1 MKKTYSELFKFTE
14 DKFDLGRLLK
24 FIDPNAPSIELTKT
38 DIVGRLDGK
47 KFDLLNLVN
56 EYYQKAS
63 AKLDRIYL
71 TDPKN
76 WSLEDIEF
84 VDVMNGGYKRDG
96 IYSQIISLAEELVKN
111 KIIDTFAD
119 MLTKEENQKWM
130 DLPITMDRLKGTSS
144 EGADQTAL
152 DIVAQLR
159 GLAVEKN
166 HAELYADVD
175 LSNPLDQRQMHYN
188 SYSGAALVG
197 VSANSYKDVAYI
209 HMSTPTTEWVDE
221 QGNVYTEKPDDKN
234 VFAKK
239 KEAPRLAERL
249 AINMLGHIWSE
260 MSHTEKRV
268 EFNKETG
275 ETELVDNVVKLGP
288 NKKGEYSEKVYTIWE
303 TFDSLINASIDNVKE
318 QIIYLLNLTSQTAN
332 QYFAML
338 SLGIPLQSVVR
349 FMNQPVLYDLAVQS
363 KLSDANIAT
372 LQRDIVKAIAY
383 SRQSVELKREE
394 VGEYLKQL
402 KEEYQLVDIT
412 DESMTLA
419 SQAYWQNDKNIWAL
433 SDEQLLMQLNVIDQ
447 FKKLSEIGDALFE
460 GSKVLNV
467 LRKFPTSYWEQKDI
481 LETMFTKISDFGQA
495 EVIANLNRENAR
507 SKETQKKLANAA
519 NKNQLLASLLEEELT
534 MKEKIAKAKSSIQS
548 NILAHNDSAVTER
561 VGRWPFV
568 NSSLLS
574 VPNIQHAF
582 KTLSRLVTFQ
592 EKMFFRHSK
601 TMNDFVS
608 SIVEEMDMNAYAFR
622 KKWKAIDSIKSE
634 FMQFFLSGIS
644 LQFNNSKPYQL
655 KIDNALATSD
665 SKGKTRY
672 GVKAWQ
678 LNLIRDLQ
686 ELSKQMPENKFLSS
700 LEYVWDNT
708 NKITAIKFTS
718 DKSKSGLES
727 LIYKEGFR
735 RLSNQTVRDWER
747 NKGKNTTDEQEFTDI
762 QLRLFHYL
770 VATYGT
776 EFGRTSYSMMIP
788 DRMYEEYSRVFTE
801 YMKRTVKDAGEGM
814 LAKLRDQFLIQFVNN
829 NSNLLPNIKAS
840 DSRRA
845 KDVDPALFTNRFGL
859 ALTKSKTPL
868 QFVVNFKDVYTFI
881 GTENNLDLYQKFSY
895 KSAPKYYS
903 FKENILDNGFDMSK
917 VFAGRLILPKEQ
929 GFANGVY
936 TTLSNQ
942 KQVARVGEVVQ
953 LHSTSDVSYTTDALY
968 TVTDVVDKGEGAYE
982 YRLSYLQQLDYSL
995 DTSSSSTETIS
1006 QIVKTS
1012 WARYHANGYE
1022 VSRAGDS
1029 RFSAFNA
1036 RFKSGTIIDGV
1047 SVAGMS
1053 IEDVYQTVIKKSRK
1067 GAPPSTASKLYSPN
1081 LRGAAAEDF
1090 SYEKGYKQL
1099 WEIWAEQNPT
1109 LIEDLS
1115 NKLQEQGKTVL
1126 VDQYAATRVS
1136 QARAL
1141 SEIVNEYRES
1151 QQNQVAPIAEIE
1163 DTSTSPNN
1171 QMEENIR
1178 KVMEEV
1184 SEMSGA
1190 KANNVINTLTNL
1202 LTTNNL
1208 QLDPD
1213 RNLYTA
1219 INRTYQRLTEWTR
1232 AIFKDAYDK
1241 DIYTYRAEEDFR
1253 KQNIDLNGTYIDN
1266 SGTSPI
1272 PYTLEERIAYHKKLI
1287 NSAAAS
1293 GRAVHAFLE
1302 YYAEKDPKKK
1312 EEIIAK
1318 AREISKEKR
1327 DEKGNIIQQGLNAY
1341 MFKWLDVDTVQRIFI
1356 KAGINI
1362 NIKSTQSVRN
1372 EDRLMPE
1379 LMAYSNTLGFATQI
1393 DGLVVHSN
1401 GDVSIVDWKT
1411 GNLFSDEF
1419 TNRVFKYATGI
1430 GASKINT
1437 AKLEVVLRA
1446 FALKEMMPEAKFRQL
1461 SLGLISRAKGG
1472 VHMIDIELKDYLQ
1485 VIEAYVKA
1493 EMPSAY
1499 GKLKKDGAFN
1509 AKAYL
1514 TDSQVG
1520 AQFKENTA
1528 NMSPAQQLDYIE
1540 TRLRTIA
1547 TLYSQEEINNNK
1559 ALREEYAK
1567 LTKLRLEVDSRL
1579 DLSFNDETQDLSYY
1593 QRFLF
1598 NVKEIPS
1605 KFIKAFSTILFARKN
1620 NKNRRFDKRTEEFH
1634 AVLNP
1639 VIGEFMDKTDLGGI
1653 SKLTRGKINY
1663 IPFLKG
1669 MDRKKLFA
1677 FMWRKFDQAGYHG
1690 YFANTLD
1697 TYYDETLGRE
1707 VALTEAQKAFKKYFH
1722 TSMNEEYDNVVKK
1735 EIINRNGKRTTIA
1748 KEQGLPESLET
1759 NFMPRTFKTT
1769 SDMVEEVGSG
1779 STYMDIVKQ
1788 KVQQS
1793 LEAFTEDPYQ
1803 GDNVGI
1809 PIRYMNAPDSKVI
1822 QEGLH
1827 SFDVERAWRGFMS
1840 DVINKDEMED
1850 VYSLAK
1856 GLKTFYMSQTD
1867 RKGNPMMPKMTAFI
1881 EDVIFA
1887 HVLNR
1892 MPEENMTG
1900 KTYDVV
1906 IDEKAAN
1913 SYIGK
1918 MLDLKHGQALS
1929 FSWEKTAMAM
1939 KNWTSMVS
1947 MALKPIQGTLNG
1959 MLIFGTNYLR
1969 ALSNSMSEWWFGVE
1983 SSDFTLK
1990 ELTLAHADVMQLI
2003 ADKAQGKESKLFNL
2017 ARSMQFL
2024 TDNYDY
2030 RNMSEDLLTAK
2041 NSLFNSSNLYIF
2053 HSMFESYG
2061 QYVLLAAMMR
2071 KQQVVVS
2078 EGNVKSMY
2086 DLYNDKAEYTGP
2098 VRGITQDK
2106 LGNKTE
2112 LKGLDALE
2120 IQRMKRVSEKLHGSY
2135 RKDERVMAELSVVGQ
2150 VLFQF
2155 KKYLPGLIKNNWRG
2169 TYEDMY
2175 LGKYVLKV
2183 DEQGIPIRPD
2193 GVDMYEWEEMQ
2204 VTGRVRLLLGFLT
2217 ATAQKFISPDSKYR
2231 MDQLEWK
2238 NLSEQQKQELIN
2250 VFQTFAFMAVALLFF
2265 AGFDDKEKETAWYK
2279 RLSRLSEDLTLGLD
2293 FRDLLRPIAK
2303 NPLPSAAKVIEL
2315 SDAVIGFFTDG
2326 LPDYV
2331 IEGKSDKRGWPEGA
2345 YDIFMNVPIGSSIHA
2360 WDSFVKSIDPDRTI
2374 LDKLGI
2380 TSDGDIVTNR

>member
-1 MKKTYSELFKFTE
+1 MYDVDSLFVLMKKTYSELFKFTE
-14 DKFDLGRLLK
+14 NKFDLGRLLK

-47 KFDLLNLVN
+47 KFDLLSIVN

-63 AKLDRIYL
+63 TKLDRIYL
-71 TDPKN
+71 TDPKE
-76 WSLEDIEF
+76 WSLEDTEF

-96 IYSQIISLAEELVKN
+96 IYGQIISLAEELVKN
-111 KIIDTFAD
+111 QIIDTFAD

-159 GLAVEKN
+159 GLIVEKN
-166 HAELYADVD
+166 HGELYEGVD

-209 HMSTPTTEWVDE
+209 HMSTPTTEWQDDK
-221 QGNVYTEKPDDKN
+221 GNVYTEKPNNKN
-234 VFAKK
+234 VFASK
-239 KEAPRLAERL
+239 KEAPKLAPRLT
-249 AINMLGHIWSE
+249 INILGHGWNE

-268 EFNKETG
+268 ERTDDG
-275 ETELVDNVVKLGP
+275 DTVLVDNVVKLGP
-288 NKKGEYSEKVYTIWE
+288 NKKGVYSEKTYTIWE
-303 TFDSLINASIDNVKE
+303 TFDSLINACIDNVKE
-318 QIIYLLNLTSQTAN
+318 QIVYLLNLTSQTAN

-338 SLGIPLQSVVR
+338 SLGIPLQTVVR
-349 FMNQPVLYDLAVQS
+349 FMNQPVLYDLAIES
-363 KLSDANIAT
+363 KLSDSNLAN

-383 SRQSVELKREE
+383 SRQSVVLKGDD
-394 VGEYLKQL
+394 VKEYLKQL
-402 KEEYQLVDIT
+402 KEEYVLQEIN

-419 SQAYWQNDKNIWAL
+419 AQTYWQNDKNIWAL
-433 SDEQLLMQLNVIDQ
+433 TDEQLLMQLNVIDQ
-447 FKKLSEIGDALFE
+447 FKKLSEIGDTLFE

-481 LETMFTKISDFGQA
+481 LETMYSKISDFGQA
-495 EVIANLNRENAR
+495 ELIANLNREDAK
-507 SKETQKKLANAA
+507 SKGAQKKLADAV
-519 NKNQLLASLLEEELT
+519 NKNQLLASLLEEDLT
-534 MKEKIAKAKSSIQS
+534 TKEKIAKAESSVQS
-548 NILAHNDSAVTER
+548 NILAHNDSAVTQG
-561 VGRWPFV
+561 VGSWPFT

-582 KTLSRLVTFQ
+582 KTLSRLVTLQ

-601 TMNDFVS
+601 AMNDFIE
-608 SIVEEMDMNAYAFR
+608 SIVGKMDMNSYAFR
-622 KKWKAIDSIKSE
+622 KKWKAIDSIKSD

-644 LQFNNSKPYQL
+644 LQFNNSKPYQM
-655 KIDNALATSD
+655 KIDNALAASD
-665 SKGKTRY
+665 SKGKTQY

-678 LNLIRDLQ
+678 VNLIRDLQ
-686 ELSKQMPENKFLSS
+686 ELAKQMPENKFLSS

-727 LIYKEGFR
+727 LIYKEGFS
-735 RLSNQTVRDWER
+735 RLSGQAVRSWER
-747 NKGKNTTDEQEFTDI
+747 GKGKETTDEQEFTDI

-776 EFGRTSYSMMIP
+776 EFGRTSYSMVIP

-801 YMKRTVKDAGEGM
+801 YMKSTTKDGGAAM
-814 LAKLRDQFLIQFVNN
+814 LDKLRDQFLVQFVNN
-829 NSNLLPNIKAS
+829 NSNLLPNIKAN
-840 DSRRA
+840 DPRRV
-845 KDVDPALFTNRFGL
+845 KDIDYTQFSNRFGL
-859 ALTKSKTPL
+859 ALTKSETPL
-868 QFVVNFKDVYTFI
+868 QFVVSYKDVYTFI
-881 GTENNLDLYQKFSY
+881 GTENNLDLYQKLSY
-895 KSAPKYYS
+895 KSAPKYYN
-903 FKENILDNGFDMSK
+903 FKDSVLDSGFDMSK
-917 VFAGRLILPKEQ
+917 VFQGRLILPKEQ

-936 TTLSNQ
+936 TTLNNQ
-942 KQVARVGEVVQ
+942 KQVAKIGEVVQ
-953 LHSTSDVSYTTDALY
+953 LHSTSDVSYTSDGLY
-968 TVTDVVDKGEGAYE
+968 TVTDVIDKGEGAYE
-982 YRLSYLQQLDYSL
+982 YKLSYLQPLDYSL
-995 DTSSSSTETIS
+995 DT
-1006 QIVKTS
+1006 
-1012 WARYHANGYE
+1012 
-1022 VSRAGDS
+1022 D
-1029 RFSAFNA
+1029 
-1036 RFKSGTIIDGV
+1036 D
-1047 SVAGMS
+1047 
-1053 IEDVYQTVIKKSRK
+1053 
-1067 GAPPSTASKLYSPN
+1067 
-1081 LRGAAAEDF
+1081 
-1090 SYEKGYKQL
+1090 
-1099 WEIWAEQNPT
+1099 
-1109 LIEDLS
+1109 
-1115 NKLQEQGKTVL
+1115 
-1126 VDQYAATRVS
+1126 
-1136 QARAL
+1136 
-1141 SEIVNEYRES
+1141 
-1151 QQNQVAPIAEIE
+1151 QVAPLIE
-1163 DTSTSPNN
+1163 PEEPVTPQN

-1178 KVMEEV
+1178 KVIDEV
-1184 SEMSGA
+1184 A
-1190 KANNVINTLTNL
+1190 KQTTDKAGDVINTLTNL
-1202 LTTNNL
+1202 LSTNGL
-1208 QLDPD
+1208 QLDPE

-1232 AIFKDAYDK
+1232 TIFKDAYDK

-1253 KQNIDLNGTYIDN
+1253 KQNIPLTEMYIDN

-1272 PYTLEERIAYHKKLI
+1272 SYTLEERIAYHKKTI

-1293 GRAVHAFLE
+1293 GRAIHAFLE

-1341 MFKWLDVDTVQRIFI
+1341 MFKWLDVDTVQRIFT

-1362 NIKSTQSVRN
+1362 NIKSEQSLRN

-1379 LMAYSNTLGFATQI
+1379 LMAFSNALGFATQI
-1393 DGLVVHSN
+1393 DGLVVHAN
-1401 GDVSIVDWKT
+1401 GDMSIVDWKT

-1419 TNRVFKYATGI
+1419 TNRVFKYATGL

-1461 SLGLISRAKGG
+1461 SLGLITKAKGG
-1472 VHMIDIELKDYLQ
+1472 VHMIDIELKDYLE
-1485 VIEAYVKA
+1485 VIESYVKA

-1499 GKLKKDGAFN
+1499 DQLKKDGMFN
-1509 AKAYL
+1509 AKTYL
-1514 TDSQVG
+1514 SDSQVA

-1528 NMSPAQQLDYIE
+1528 NMSPQQQLEYIE
-1540 TRLRTIA
+1540 TRLRTLA
-1547 TLYSQEEINNNK
+1547 TLYSQEQINNNK

-1605 KFIKAFSTILFARKN
+1605 KFVKAFSKILFARKN
-1620 NKNRRFDKRTEEFH
+1620 NKNRRFDKRTDEFH

-1639 VIGEFMDKTDLGGI
+1639 VIREFMEKTDVGAL
-1653 SKLTRGKINY
+1653 SRLTRGTVNY

-1690 YFANTLD
+1690 YFANTLN
-1697 TYYDETLGRE
+1697 TYYDETLGKE
-1707 VALTEAQKAFKKYFH
+1707 VPLTEAQKAFKEYFH
-1722 TSMNEEYDNVVKK
+1722 ASMNEEYNKTVSK
-1735 EIINRNGKRTTIA
+1735 IIVNRNGKRVSIA
-1748 KEQGLPESLET
+1748 KEQGLPDSLET
-1759 NFMPRTFKTT
+1759 NFMPRVYKTT
-1769 SDMVEEVGSG
+1769 SDMIEEVGSG
-1779 STYMDIVKQ
+1779 TTYMDIVKQ

-1809 PIRYMNAPDSKVI
+1809 PIRYMNAPDSRIV
-1822 QEGLH
+1822 QESLH

-1856 GLKTFYMSQTD
+1856 GLKTFYSSQTD

-1887 HVLNR
+1887 HILNR
-1892 MPEENMTG
+1892 MPEENLTG

-1906 IDEKAAN
+1906 IDERAAN

-1918 MLDLKHGQALS
+1918 MLDLKQGQALT

-1959 MLIFGTNYLR
+1959 LLIFGTNFLR

-1990 ELTLAHADVMQLI
+1990 ELALAHADVMQMMK
-2003 ADKAQGKESKLFNL
+2003 DKAIGAESKLFNL
-2017 ARSMQFL
+2017 GRSMQFL

-2030 RNMSEDLLTAK
+2030 KNMSEDLLTAK
-2041 NSLFNSSNLYIF
+2041 NTLFSSSNLYIF

-2071 KQQVVVS
+2071 KQQVKVGD
-2078 EGNVKSMY
+2078 EVKSMY

-2098 VRGITQDK
+2098 VRGVIQDK
-2106 LGNKTE
+2106 LGNTVE
-2112 LKGLDALE
+2112 LKGLDAIE

-2135 RKDERVMAELSVVGQ
+2135 RKDERVMAELTVAGQ

-2183 DEQGIPIRPD
+2183 DEQGVPIRPD
-2193 GVDMYEWEEMQ
+2193 GMDMYEWEEMQ

-2217 ATAQKFISPDSKYR
+2217 ATAQRFLSPNSKYR

-2238 NLSEQQKQELIN
+2238 NLSEQQKQELVN

-2279 RLSRLSEDLTLGLD
+2279 RLARLSEDLTLGLD
-2293 FRDLLRPIAK
+2293 YRDLLRPIGK
-2303 NPLPSAAKVIEL
+2303 NPLPSVAKFIEL

-2326 LPDYV
+2326 LPDFV
-2331 IEGKSDKRGWPEGA
+2331 VEGKADKRGWPEGA

-2360 WDSFVKSIDPDRTI
+2360 WDSFVKSIDPDKTI
-2374 LDKLGI
+2374 LDKMGI
-2380 TSDGDIVTNR
+2380 TKDGDIVTNR